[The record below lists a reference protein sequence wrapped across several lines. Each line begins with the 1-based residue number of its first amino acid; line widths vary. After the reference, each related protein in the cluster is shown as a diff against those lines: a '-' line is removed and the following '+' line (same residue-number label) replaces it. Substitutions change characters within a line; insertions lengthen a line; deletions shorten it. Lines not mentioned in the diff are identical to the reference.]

1 MEIVTMVMQQIDL
14 VGSKTATTKP
24 WHDVIKAPLSRWD
37 IDPLE
42 ADAADDEVVVTT
54 CRRLLRLSIA
64 ATEVGARFAL
74 DGMEHDPAAWMMTP
88 RTVFDDRCPIDA
100 CQDLDAFNRNVVLHG
115 LGLGL
120 DADPS
125 YVDDLLSDDDTGD
138 INDPRMD
145 DVVIPFP
152 SSRKFKLLTCW
163 VDAQVG
169 DRRLLAFCALVT
181 DREDDLVERV
191 ADRFGTSAATT
202 ANYQVGFDQTT
213 ALATAMISPAMADML
228 LLVAQDPSS
237 SLAAGLDVCL
247 EQRFAA

>member
-1 MEIVTMVMQQIDL
+1 MVMQQIDL
-14 VGSKTATTKP
+14 VGSKTVTTKP
-24 WHDVIKAPLSRWD
+24 WHDMIEAPSGRWD

-42 ADAADDEVVVTT
+42 ADADDDEVVVTT

-120 DADPS
+120 DAEPA
-125 YVDDLLSDDDTGD
+125 YVDDLLADDGAID
-138 INDPRMD
+138 IDDAEERRMD
-145 DVVIPFP
+145 DVVVPFP
-152 SSRKFKLLTCW
+152 SVRKPKLLTCW
-163 VDAQVG
+163 VDAQQDG
-169 DRRLLAFCALVT
+169 GRLFAFCALVT
-181 DREDDLVERV
+181 DREEDLVERV
-191 ADRFGTSAATT
+191 IGRFGIPAAM
-202 ANYQVGFDQTT
+202 AASYHAGFDQTT
-213 ALATAMISPAMADML
+213 SMATAMISPAMADML
-228 LLVAQDPSS
+228 LLVAEDPSS
-237 SLAAGLDVCL
+237 PLATGLDVVL